1 MRKRISGLMAFIC
14 LLVAAASA
22 LAAGTTVT
30 TFTPFADMDFAAQGY
45 MDLITAWE
53 DETGNMV
60 EDYSGLE
67 DDLFMEQMQ
76 EMVTAGRADLVVVPL
91 GSGLTKDQLVSVDE
105 LLAAAPDCGAKRM
118 DAMAER
124 DGSVLLAP
132 VRFNWE
138 ALYVNADVLEA
149 NGVAV
154 PTNYDELI
162 IACASLAQKGI
173 LPLANAMCEWPE
185 IVLDCT
191 AMIGAPADQYGQQ
204 TSLDGA
210 KAVTTALTQVG
221 AFGLDPWNLTDEQAK
236 QAFMEGAAAMRF
248 DGSDLAELVPEAR
261 QEHVVAVALAGMDG
275 QARTALVGTPSYGLA
290 LTRAC
295 WQDSARREAALS
307 LAQKLLGG
315 DEKIILTGAPVRG
328 EILAASREKARAKF
342 GLGENDQLVVS
353 FWGSM
358 GAKYMNEHMAGT
370 LALECKNGVSY
381 HHVHATGAA
390 ARDWLPKMAR
400 EQGADFE
407 NHPNIQYTEYIYDMA
422 DRMAAAD
429 LIVCRAGAATLGEL
443 CMLGR
448 PALLVPSPF
457 VAENHQ
463 EKNARA
469 LESAGGC
476 RVLLEK
482 DATPQKLYD
491 EIGDMLSDPLRL
503 HAMGENATVLAAHD
517 ASDKIYREIL
527 RAIENHGK

>member
-1 MRKRISGLMAFIC
+1 MRKRISGLMALVC

-105 LLAAAPDCGAKRM
+105 LLAAAPDCGARRM
-118 DAMAER
+118 DAMTER

-138 ALYVNADVLEA
+138 ALYVNTDVLEA

-185 IVLDCT
+185 VVLDCT

-261 QEHVVAVALAGMDG
+261 QEHVVAVALA
-275 QARTALVGTPSYGLA
+275 
-290 LTRAC
+290 
-295 WQDSARREAALS
+295 
-307 LAQKLLGG
+307 
-315 DEKIILTGAPVRG
+315 VR
-328 EILAASREKARAKF
+328 
-342 GLGENDQLVVS
+342 D
-353 FWGSM
+353 
-358 GAKYMNEHMAGT
+358 
-370 LALECKNGVSY
+370 
-381 HHVHATGAA
+381 GAA
-390 ARDWLPKMAR
+390 AAFPLVGDF
-400 EQGADFE
+400 GA
-407 NHPNIQYTEYIYDMA
+407 
-422 DRMAAAD
+422 
-429 LIVCRAGAATLGEL
+429 LGERQDGPVS
-443 CMLGR
+443 LGTDVR
-448 PALLVPSPF
+448 
-457 VAENHQ
+457 H
-463 EKNARA
+463 
-469 LESAGGC
+469 
-476 RVLLEK
+476 
-482 DATPQKLYD
+482 
-491 EIGDMLSDPLRL
+491 
-503 HAMGENATVLAAHD
+503 LAACGEVHVVV
-517 ASDKIYREIL
+517 
-527 RAIENHGK
+527 GFQ

>member
-1 MRKRISGLMAFIC
+1 MRKRISGLMTLVC

-105 LLAAAPDCGAKRM
+105 LLAAAPDCGARRM
-118 DAMAER
+118 NAMAER

-149 NGVAV
+149 NGIAV

-248 DGSDLAELVPEAR
+248 DGSDLAELVPA
-261 QEHVVAVALAGMDG
+261 AG
-275 QARTALVGTPSYGLA
+275 
-290 LTRAC
+290 
-295 WQDSARREAALS
+295 ARRRRR
-307 LAQKLLGG
+307 
-315 DEKIILTGAPVRG
+315 PRG
-328 EILAASREKARAKF
+328 H
-342 GLGENDQLVVS
+342 G
-353 FWGSM
+353 
-358 GAKYMNEHMAGT
+358 
-370 LALECKNGVSY
+370 
-381 HHVHATGAA
+381 
-390 ARDWLPKMAR
+390 
-400 EQGADFE
+400 
-407 NHPNIQYTEYIYDMA
+407 
-422 DRMAAAD
+422 
-429 LIVCRAGAATLGEL
+429 RAGAHCAGRHAEL
-443 CMLGR
+443 WTGAHPRLLAGQRAPRGR
-448 PALLVPSPF
+448 PVPGSK
-457 VAENHQ
+457 AAGRRRRGDDWR
-463 EKNARA
+463 ARVYDR
-469 LESAGGC
+469 AGEERGADD
-476 RVLLEK
+476 RL
-482 DATPQKLYD
+482 
-491 EIGDMLSDPLRL
+491 GDRLRR
-503 HAMGENATVLAAHD
+503 AAV
-517 ASDKIYREIL
+517 
-527 RAIENHGK
+527 

>member
-1 MRKRISGLMAFIC
+1 MRKRISGLMALVC

-105 LLAAAPDCGAKRM
+105 LLAAAPDCGARRM
-118 DAMAER
+118 DAMTER

-138 ALYVNADVLEA
+138 ALYVNTDVLEA

-275 QARTALVGTPSYGLA
+275 QARTTLVGTPSYGLA

-307 LAQKLLGG
+307 LAQKLLSSDGAAM
-315 DEKIILTGAPVRG
+315 IGAPAYTTALGKSV
-328 EILAASREKARAKF
+328 AQMTASATACA
-342 GLGENDQLVVS
+342 GLLYDLNPEHFDEWSESVVS
-353 FWGSM
+353 
-358 GAKYMNEHMAGT
+358 ALMA
-370 LALECKNGVSY
+370 L
-381 HHVHATGAA
+381 
-390 ARDWLPKMAR
+390 
-400 EQGADFE
+400 
-407 NHPNIQYTEYIYDMA
+407 
-422 DRMAAAD
+422 
-429 LIVCRAGAATLGEL
+429 
-443 CMLGR
+443 
-448 PALLVPSPF
+448 
-457 VAENHQ
+457 
-463 EKNARA
+463 
-469 LESAGGC
+469 
-476 RVLLEK
+476 
-482 DATPQKLYD
+482 
-491 EIGDMLSDPLRL
+491 
-503 HAMGENATVLAAHD
+503 
-517 ASDKIYREIL
+517 
-527 RAIENHGK
+527 

>member
-1 MRKRISGLMAFIC
+1 MRKMVCCWMVLVS
-14 LLVAAASA
+14 LLAVSFSA

-67 DDLFMEQMQ
+67 DDLFMQQMQ

-105 LLAAAPDCGAKRM
+105 LLAAAPDCGARRM

-138 ALYVNADVLEA
+138 ALYVNTDVLEA

-162 IACASLAQKGI
+162 VACASLAQKGI

-210 KAVTTALTQVG
+210 KSVLTALTQVG
-221 AFGLDPWNLTDEQAK
+221 AFGVDPWNLTDEQAQ
-236 QAFMEGAAAMRF
+236 QAFAEGVAAMRF
-248 DGSDLAELVPEAR
+248 DGSDLAEALAEDR
-261 QEHVVAVALAGMDG
+261 QEKTVVVSLSGVDG

-290 LTRAC
+290 ITRAC

-307 LAQKLLGG
+307 LAAKM
-315 DEKIILTGAPVRG
+315 LTGDGFAVLTAP
-328 EILAASREKARAKF
+328 ASTTALGQSIARMTASATACA
-342 GLGENDQLVVS
+342 GLLYDLNPDHFDTWSESVVS
-353 FWGSM
+353 
-358 GAKYMNEHMAGT
+358 ALMA
-370 LALECKNGVSY
+370 
-381 HHVHATGAA
+381 
-390 ARDWLPKMAR
+390 M
-400 EQGADFE
+400 
-407 NHPNIQYTEYIYDMA
+407 
-422 DRMAAAD
+422 
-429 LIVCRAGAATLGEL
+429 
-443 CMLGR
+443 
-448 PALLVPSPF
+448 
-457 VAENHQ
+457 
-463 EKNARA
+463 
-469 LESAGGC
+469 
-476 RVLLEK
+476 
-482 DATPQKLYD
+482 
-491 EIGDMLSDPLRL
+491 
-503 HAMGENATVLAAHD
+503 
-517 ASDKIYREIL
+517 
-527 RAIENHGK
+527 

>member
-14 LLVAAASA
+14 LLAAAASA

-105 LLAAAPDCGAKRM
+105 LLAAAPDCGARRM

-138 ALYVNADVLEA
+138 ALYVNTDVLEA

-173 LPLANAMCEWPE
+173 LPLANAMCEWAE
-185 IVLDCT
+185 IALDCA
-191 AMIGAPADQYGQQ
+191 AMLGAPADQYGQQ

-315 DEKIILTGAPVRG
+315 DGAAMIGAPAYTTALGKSV
-328 EILAASREKARAKF
+328 AQMTASATACA
-342 GLGENDQLVVS
+342 GLLYDLNPEHFNEWSESVVS
-353 FWGSM
+353 
-358 GAKYMNEHMAGT
+358 ALMA
-370 LALECKNGVSY
+370 L
-381 HHVHATGAA
+381 
-390 ARDWLPKMAR
+390 
-400 EQGADFE
+400 
-407 NHPNIQYTEYIYDMA
+407 
-422 DRMAAAD
+422 
-429 LIVCRAGAATLGEL
+429 
-443 CMLGR
+443 
-448 PALLVPSPF
+448 
-457 VAENHQ
+457 
-463 EKNARA
+463 
-469 LESAGGC
+469 
-476 RVLLEK
+476 
-482 DATPQKLYD
+482 
-491 EIGDMLSDPLRL
+491 
-503 HAMGENATVLAAHD
+503 
-517 ASDKIYREIL
+517 
-527 RAIENHGK
+527 

>member
-1 MRKRISGLMAFIC
+1 M
-14 LLVAAASA
+14 LVC
-22 LAAGTTVT
+22 
-30 TFTPFADMDFAAQGY
+30 F
-45 MDLITAWE
+45 
-53 DETGNMV
+53 
-60 EDYSGLE
+60 
-67 DDLFMEQMQ
+67 
-76 EMVTAGRADLVVVPL
+76 
-91 GSGLTKDQLVSVDE
+91 
-105 LLAAAPDCGAKRM
+105 
-118 DAMAER
+118 
-124 DGSVLLAP
+124 
-132 VRFNWE
+132 
-138 ALYVNADVLEA
+138 
-149 NGVAV
+149 
-154 PTNYDELI
+154 
-162 IACASLAQKGI
+162 
-173 LPLANAMCEWPE
+173 
-185 IVLDCT
+185 
-191 AMIGAPADQYGQQ
+191 
-204 TSLDGA
+204 
-210 KAVTTALTQVG
+210 
-221 AFGLDPWNLTDEQAK
+221 EQAK
-236 QAFMEGAAAMRF
+236 
-248 DGSDLAELVPEAR
+248 
-261 QEHVVAVALAGMDG
+261 
-275 QARTALVGTPSYGLA
+275 
-290 LTRAC
+290 
-295 WQDSARREAALS
+295 
-307 LAQKLLGG
+307 KLLGG

-390 ARDWLPKMAR
+390 AREWLPKMAR

-422 DRMAAAD
+422 DRMAAGR

-517 ASDKIYREIL
+517 ASEKIYREIL

>member
-1 MRKRISGLMAFIC
+1 MRKRISGLMTLVC

-67 DDLFMEQMQ
+67 DDLFMQQMQ

-105 LLAAAPDCGAKRM
+105 LRAAAPDCGARRM

-138 ALYVNADVLEA
+138 ALYVNTDVLEA

-261 QEHVVAVALAGMDG
+261 QEHVVAVALAGQVVAHMLHGAGAVLEVAVEDEVPLRG
-275 QARTALVGTPSYGLA
+275 ALAVGAHQEG
-290 LTRAC
+290 
-295 WQDSARREAALS
+295 RRV
-307 LAQKLLGG
+307 QVK
-315 DEKIILTGAPVRG
+315 
-328 EILAASREKARAKF
+328 
-342 GLGENDQLVVS
+342 
-353 FWGSM
+353 
-358 GAKYMNEHMAGT
+358 
-370 LALECKNGVSY
+370 
-381 HHVHATGAA
+381 GAA
-390 ARDWLPKMAR
+390 AVKGVHVPAQAHHDLGQAGVSLG
-400 EQGADFE
+400 QIDFLSFGK
-407 NHPNIQYTEYIYDMA
+407 I
-422 DRMAAAD
+422 DRH
-429 LIVCRAGAATLGEL
+429 
-443 CMLGR
+443 
-448 PALLVPSPF
+448 LVF
-457 VAENHQ
+457 
-463 EKNARA
+463 
-469 LESAGGC
+469 
-476 RVLLEK
+476 
-482 DATPQKLYD
+482 
-491 EIGDMLSDPLRL
+491 LR
-503 HAMGENATVLAAHD
+503 
-517 ASDKIYREIL
+517 S
-527 RAIENHGK
+527 